1 LDYIV
6 QASDAMKVALED
18 MQVREGQNTTSF
30 CLLVHAVLRKSE
42 RFCQARLGKN
52 GRSGNSKRKRFVG
65 VSLCLL
71 CVACVQVAHRQ
82 TEGQL
87 AQLAKKTDAQLGQLL
102 KLVQG
107 LSEQVVSLQETANSN
122 AAAVAAVST
131 AAAAAGASSA
141 SGETV
146 DDDE

>member
-1 LDYIV
+1 
-6 QASDAMKVALED
+6 MKVALED
-18 MQVREGQNTTSF
+18 MQVREGQNTTSSV
-30 CLLVHAVLRKSE
+30 CWCTLSY
-42 RFCQARLGKN
+42 GKASGFAKPGSGKTN
-52 GRSGNSKRKRFVG
+52 GRSGNSKRKRFV
-65 VSLCLL
+65 VFSLCLL

-141 SGETV
+141 SGEAV